1 MLIRFADFAM
11 YTIKHSTKGNIAEF
25 DISTYTKDSILLSGI
40 EEMNRIIDTE
50 SVRYAFHS
58 IVSVKTGKIY
68 GYEALMRPQ
77 SDVFRTPL
85 DFLRIAKTSSKLYE
99 IERLTWKI
107 ALRTFNNFILF
118 KSFVK
123 QNFIKYRH

>member
-11 YTIKHSTKGNIAEF
+11 YKIKHSTKGNIAEF

-50 SVRYAFHS
+50 SIKYAFHS

-77 SDVFRTPL
+77 SDVFKSPL
-85 DFLRIAKTSSKLYE
+85 DFLRIAKSANLIS
-99 IERLTWKI
+99 I
-107 ALRTFNNFILF
+107 
-118 KSFVK
+118 S
-123 QNFIKYRH
+123 